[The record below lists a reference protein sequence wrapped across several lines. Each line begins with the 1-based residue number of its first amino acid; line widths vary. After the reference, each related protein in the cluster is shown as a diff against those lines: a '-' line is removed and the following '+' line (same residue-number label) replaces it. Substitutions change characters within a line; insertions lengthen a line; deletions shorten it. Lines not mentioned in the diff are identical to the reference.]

1 METLIIP
8 QLFPFQVAELFGGM
22 EICGLSVVVAKDG
35 KEHILAAHDST
46 FALIGDTQEE
56 DRRQVADI
64 VATRMQ
70 AICRPV
76 GGAQPPQSMSQGRS
90 SSVSSLGGS
99 PTEDGP
105 RSGQRP
111 APMGGPPPI
120 PERNT
125 PGVGSI
131 GRLGSLSGP
140 SSSGGASEI
149 PDQPTDRA
157 PALGSSGLRRDS
169 QASQSST
176 TSSASRSQAATASS
190 ASAGGRV
197 QSQSSVVEDAEDTMK
212 NLRKTFAGIFGDM

>member
-1 METLIIP
+1 
-8 QLFPFQVAELFGGM
+8 M
-22 EICGLSVVVAKDG
+22 EICGLSVIVAKDG

-64 VATRMQ
+64 VAARMQ
-70 AICRPV
+70 AICRPA
-76 GGAQPPQSMSQGRS
+76 GMPAKDQQQSMTQGRS

-105 RSGQRP
+105 RSRP
-111 APMGGPPPI
+111 APLGGPPPI
-120 PERNT
+120 PERTT

-131 GRLGSLSGP
+131 GRLGSLSG
-140 SSSGGASEI
+140 ASDLI
-149 PDQPTDRA
+149 PDQPSDRA
-157 PALGSSGLRRDS
+157 PTLARRDS
-169 QASQSST
+169 QVSQSST
-176 TSSASRSQAATASS
+176 TSSASRSQTTAGSAAGA
-190 ASAGGRV
+190 RP

>member
-1 METLIIP
+1 
-8 QLFPFQVAELFGGM
+8 M

-64 VATRMQ
+64 VASRMQ
-70 AICRPV
+70 AICRPA
-76 GGAQPPQSMSQGRS
+76 GLGTQQSTQGRS
-90 SSVSSLGGS
+90 SSVSSVGGS

-105 RSGQRP
+105 RVGQRP

-140 SSSGGASEI
+140 SGSDI
-149 PDQPTDRA
+149 PDQPSERA
-157 PALGSSGLRRDS
+157 PTLGSLARRD
-169 QASQSST
+169 SQSST
-176 TSSASRSQAATASS
+176 TSSVTSRSQTTAASGS
-190 ASAGGRV
+190 VGGGPARA

>member
-1 METLIIP
+1 
-8 QLFPFQVAELFGGM
+8 M
-22 EICGLSVVVAKDG
+22 EICGLSVVVSKDG

-46 FALIGDTQEE
+46 FSLIGDTQEE

-64 VATRMQ
+64 VAARMQ
-70 AICRPV
+70 AICRPG
-76 GGAQPPQSMSQGRS
+76 GGAAKDVPQSMTGGRS

-105 RSGQRP
+105 RVGQRP

-120 PERNT
+120 PERTT

-140 SSSGGASEI
+140 SGSDI
-149 PDQPTDRA
+149 PDQPSDRA
-157 PALGSSGLRRDS
+157 PTLGALARRDS

-176 TSSASRSQAATASS
+176 TSSSVSKATGNSSVGAA
-190 ASAGGRV
+190 GRQ

>member
-1 METLIIP
+1 MS
-8 QLFPFQVAELFGGM
+8 ELFGGM

-64 VATRMQ
+64 VASRMQ
-70 AICRPV
+70 AICRPS
-76 GGAQPPQSMSQGRS
+76 GMTKEQQSMQQSMSQGRS

-105 RSGQRP
+105 RVGQRP
-111 APMGGPPPI
+111 APVGGPPPI
-120 PERNT
+120 PERTT

-140 SSSGGASEI
+140 SGGGPNDI
-149 PDQPTDRA
+149 PDQPAERA
-157 PALGSSGLRRDS
+157 PTLATLSRRD
-169 QASQSST
+169 SQSST
-176 TSSASRSQAATASS
+176 TSSTSRTQPPTGLGAA
-190 ASAGGRV
+190 GRA

>member
-1 METLIIP
+1 M
-8 QLFPFQVAELFGGM
+8 AELFGGM

-46 FALIGDTQEE
+46 FALMGDTQEE
-56 DRRQVADI
+56 DRRHVADI
-64 VATRMQ
+64 VASRMQ
-70 AICRPV
+70 AICRPA
-76 GGAQPPQSMSQGRS
+76 GMTKEQQQQQHGRS
-90 SSVSSLGGS
+90 SSVSSRSGSLGGS

-105 RSGQRP
+105 RVGQRP

-120 PERNT
+120 PERTT

-140 SSSGGASEI
+140 SGGEI

-157 PALGSSGLRRDS
+157 PMLSTMARRDS

-176 TSSASRSQAATASS
+176 TSSVSRSQSVAG
-190 ASAGGRV
+190 SAGVGGAARP
-197 QSQSSVVEDAEDTMK
+197 QAQSSVVEDAEDTMK